1 MKILRGCIAAIGI
14 IGILVILALVTS
26 YFLFSLTPPIKSKM
40 APVPVSAEA
49 AEKFDQKIDAWEAEI
64 EDAVSNEKEIV
75 ITLTITEQEINN
87 KILDTLAEGE
97 LPIKEALVNL
107 GEGYLLA
114 YVVIDNPGVDAEIGT
129 LARIEVEDEELKITV
144 EDFDLGKLPLLQGV
158 QDAVEKLV
166 NIMTKLKL
174 TDLPVKTTDVQ
185 INNHQLIITGVT
197 KTTE

>member
-14 IGILVILALVTS
+14 IGILAILALVTS

-40 APVPVSAEA
+40 APVPVSSEA
-49 AEKFDQKIDAWEAEI
+49 AESFDQKIDAWEAEI
-64 EDAVSNEKEIV
+64 EDAVADEEERT
-75 ITLTITEQEINN
+75 ITLTVTEQEINN

-114 YVVIDNPGVDAEIGT
+114 YVVIDNPGVDAETGT
-129 LARIEVEDEELKITV
+129 LARIEIEDGELKITV
-144 EDFDLGKLPLLQGV
+144 EDFDLGKLPLSQAVHDG
-158 QDAVEKLV
+158 VEKLV

-197 KTTE
+197 KTAE

>member
-26 YFLFSLTPPIKSKM
+26 YFLFSLTPPIKAKM

-49 AEKFDQKIDAWEAEI
+49 AESFDQKIDAWKAEI
-64 EDAVSNEKEIV
+64 EDAVANEKEKV
-75 ITLTITEQEINN
+75 ITLTVTEQEINN

-114 YVVIDNPGVDAEIGT
+114 YIVIDNPGVDAETGT
-129 LARIEVEDEELKITV
+129 LARIEIEDGELKITV
-144 EDFDLGKLPLLQGV
+144 EDFDLGKLPLPQAVHDG
-158 QDAVEKLV
+158 VEKLV

-197 KTTE
+197 KTAE

>member
-1 MKILRGCIAAIGI
+1 M
-14 IGILVILALVTS
+14 V
-26 YFLFSLTPPIKSKM
+26 
-40 APVPVSAEA
+40 PVPVSAEA

-64 EDAVSNEKEIV
+64 EDAVANDKEMV

-87 KILDTLAEGE
+87 KILDILAEGE

-114 YVVIDNPGVDAEIGT
+114 YVVIDNPGVDAETGT
-129 LARIEVEDEELKITV
+129 LALIEVEDEELKITV
-144 EDFDLGKLPLLQGV
+144 EDFDLGKLPLPQGV
-158 QDAVEKLV
+158 QDGVEKLV

>member
-40 APVPVSAEA
+40 VPVPVSAEA

-64 EDAVSNEKEIV
+64 EDAVANDKEMV

-87 KILDTLAEGE
+87 KILDILAEGE

-114 YVVIDNPGVDAEIGT
+114 YVVIDNPGVDAETGT
-129 LARIEVEDEELKITV
+129 LALIEVEDEELKITV
-144 EDFDLGKLPLLQGV
+144 EDFDLGKLPLPQGV
-158 QDAVEKLV
+158 QDGVEKLV
-166 NIMTKLKL
+166 NILTKLKL